1 MATKTKEEYDR
12 MLKEITQITA
22 GISKNSDKEDKDAAE
37 ARVKQLYEDYES
49 DNYDKIHSRILAFQ
63 HKSGIQIPGLTD
75 ERILG
80 PQYIRSRTLDSNP
93 SDPNDPQIW
102 ADAFTKCID
111 RQPVK
116 PGTGTYKRYG
126 GKKRT
131 RKYKNGKKTMKK
143 TKGKRGSRY

>member
-1 MATKTKEEYDR
+1 MATKTKEENDR

-22 GISKNSDKEDKDAAE
+22 GIDKSCNKKDKEDAE

-49 DNYDKIHSRILAFQ
+49 DNYDKIHSRIFAFQ
-63 HKSGIQIPGLTD
+63 HKSCIQIPGLTD

-80 PQYIRSRTLDSNP
+80 PQYVRSRTLDSNP
-93 SDPNDPQIW
+93 SDPNDPKIW
-102 ADAFTKCID
+102 EDAFTKRID
-111 RQPVK
+111 TPSFK
-116 PGTGTYKRYG
+116 PGPGTYKRYG

-143 TKGKRGSRY
+143 NKGKRGSRY